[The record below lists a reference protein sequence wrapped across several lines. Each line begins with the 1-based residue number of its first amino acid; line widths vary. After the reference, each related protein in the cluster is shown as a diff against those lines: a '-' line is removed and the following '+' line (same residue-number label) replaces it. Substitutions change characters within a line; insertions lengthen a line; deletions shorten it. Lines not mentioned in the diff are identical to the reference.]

1 MRDGRGQ
8 AYALEGIIAALL
20 LVGSLVF
27 ALQVTAVTPLSA
39 STSSQH
45 IENQQRA
52 VAEGVFATAVEQD
65 ALKIA
70 VLNWN
75 HDPASD
81 PERFYGIPA
90 AAERSFYAD
99 GAPDNEFGDLLERA
113 FGERGIVFN
122 VYVRPSVDV
131 DDDGDAD
138 GYANEAQRMVYR
150 GEPSDNAVTATRLV
164 TLYDDDVLYD
174 DDEHP
179 TSTRINENDFYAEDV
194 TGSSDVL
201 YNVVRVEVVVWR
213 Q

>member
-1 MRDGRGQ
+1 MRRVRGQ
-8 AYALEGIIAALL
+8 AYALEGIVVSLL

-52 VAEGVFATAVEQD
+52 VAEGVLATAVEQD
-65 ALKIA
+65 ALRIA

-81 PERFYGIPA
+81 PPRFYGIGA
-90 AAERSFYAD
+90 SAERSFYVD
-99 GAPDNEFGDLLERA
+99 GPPENEFGTLLERA
-113 FGERGIVFN
+113 FSSRGIVFN
-122 VYVRPSVDV
+122 VLVRPSVDI
-131 DDDGDAD
+131 DDDGTDD
-138 GYANEAQRMVYR
+138 GFATEAQRMVYR

-179 TSTRINENDFYAEDV
+179 TSTRIDGDSFYAEDV
-194 TGSSDVL
+194 SDDVL